1 MNESTVSGK
10 IAVKSLPLASL
21 VNLVWCLALM
31 AGLCLCSVPEVLAQ
45 QAPGMYK
52 LENEHVEVSLRRDI
66 PAVTAYRL
74 KAGNHVLIGDVSGTG
89 PGVSFFKGGDH
100 VVSNWTTVRYSAS
113 VSSDNG
119 RVTYH
124 GIAEYQ
130 NKPAIEFDLIYALTA
145 NGVEVTYT
153 NVVEH
158 EKFFLIYILL
168 PELITVN
175 AADPVARLAI
185 PADAGRLIDVK
196 VARPHALE
204 YEIDWLHPILA
215 GLAYHADA
223 IGVLDTK
230 SIENHSIA
238 SVFDREGKRYGS
250 FGMKFMHRLME
261 YDLHEFSPVVPVTDP
276 EMLLKVQDSS
286 TLSISIHGDY
296 DGDGNVSWVDG
307 SKVLRDEI
315 DAVPNPG
322 YKGKSFVRTFV
333 DRPPTR
339 RDTTGLR
346 EELKFGE
353 VLQRIKEFA
362 AQTDSAAYVM
372 YLLGWQ
378 YEGHDSGYP
387 SVDKVNEN
395 LGGFDALVNL
405 IEEARKYNVNVSFYD
420 NYDDSYPN
428 HPGWDPDVICRDPQ
442 GQMIKGGVWEGSQ
455 SYLICPHKYVMKN
468 ALERVRFTLDT
479 YPVQGSYFIDV
490 LSGGFNGG
498 RKYDFDPKN
507 PSGAIRNF
515 EAKLRIIEAFNKRGV
530 DIATE
535 DFTGYFVGHVGT
547 FGNIIAFDNVY
558 FENEES
564 IPLVPFIYHSK
575 TSYGMKIS
583 DRSKNLR
590 RFIYGHRA
598 EKFTNK
604 RSVFTPADYILDN
617 LPKQKLYGKAM
628 RSYERNG
635 NVEKVVYEDGSVVE
649 ADVVADRYSVALA
662 DGFVI
667 ARDYTSFVPVSDNEI
682 MACSRDGGGFSY
694 LLPGGWNKGKNI
706 SVWKLN
712 ADGTR
717 DAVKFKVSKGKI
729 TFQSLPNAPY
739 KVMIAS
745 REL

>member
-1 MNESTVSGK
+1 MIEYTVCGTLTSK
-10 IAVKSLPLASL
+10 REALKKVLLFLFAVATVACGPS
-21 VNLVWCLALM
+21 
-31 AGLCLCSVPEVLAQ
+31 VLAQ
-45 QAPGMYK
+45 PANGRIK
-52 LENEHVEVSLRRDI
+52 LENDNLEVSLRSDF
-66 PAVTAYRL
+66 PAITAYKL
-74 KAGNHVLIGDVSGTG
+74 KNGDRILRGDVKGAG
-89 PGVSFFKGGDH
+89 PGISFFRGGDQ
-100 VVSNWTTVRYSAS
+100 VVSNWTTIRYTNS
-113 VSSDNG
+113 VAADG
-119 RVTYH
+119 RRVTYH
-124 GIAEYQ
+124 GSAVYQ
-130 NKPAIEFDLIYALTA
+130 GVPAIEFDLVYALTTE
-145 NGVEVTYT
+145 GVDVTYQ

-158 EKFFLIYILL
+158 DNFYLIYILL

-175 AADPVARLAI
+175 AGDAVAQLAI

-196 VARPHALE
+196 TTQPHELE

-215 GLAYHADA
+215 GMAYHDKA
-223 IGVLDTK
+223 IGIMDTK

-238 SVFDREGKRYGS
+238 SVFDHEGKRYGS
-250 FGMKFMHRLME
+250 FSMKFMHRLME
-261 YDLHEFSPVVPVTDP
+261 YDLHEFGPVVPVTDP
-276 EMLLKVQDSS
+276 AKLLKVQDSS
-286 TLSISIHGDY
+286 TLSIFVQGDY
-296 DGDGNVSWVDG
+296 DRDGKISWVDG
-307 SKVLRDEI
+307 TKVLRDHV
-315 DAVPNPG
+315 DAVPNPA

-346 EELKFGE
+346 EELKFSE
-353 VLQRIKEFA
+353 VLQRIREFA

-405 IEEARKYNVNVSFYD
+405 IEEAKKYNVNVSFYD
-420 NYDDSYPN
+420 NYDDSYPT
-428 HPGWDPDVICRDPQ
+428 HPGWDPDVICVDPQ
-442 GQMIKGGVWEGSQ
+442 GQLIKGGVWEGSQ
-455 SYLICPHKYVMKN
+455 SYLISPHKYVMKN

-507 PSGAIRNF
+507 PSGAILNF
-515 EAKLRIIEAFNKRGV
+515 KAKLRIIEAFNKRGI

-558 FENEES
+558 FENEVA
-564 IPLVPFIYHSK
+564 IPLIPFIYHSK

-583 DRSKNLR
+583 DRSKDLT

-628 RSYERNG
+628 RSYNRNG
-635 NVEKVVYEDGSVVE
+635 NVERVVYEDGSVVE
-649 ADVVADRYSVALA
+649 VNVTAGKYSVTLE
-662 DGFVI
+662 DGFEI
-667 ARDYTSFVPVSDNEI
+667 ARDYTSFVPVSDNAI
-682 MACSRDGGGFSY
+682 MACSRDGGVISHA
-694 LLPGGWNKGKNI
+694 LPKTWNGKRNL

-717 DAVKFKVSKGKI
+717 DRVKHKISKGKVS
-729 TFQSLPNAPY
+729 FQAAPNVPY
-739 KVMIAS
+739 KVVIAAGK
-745 REL
+745 

>member
-1 MNESTVSGK
+1 MTEYTVYGTLTLK
-10 IAVKSLPLASL
+10 REALRKVLLFVFVAAMIACGPSL
-21 VNLVWCLALM
+21 
-31 AGLCLCSVPEVLAQ
+31 LAQ
-45 QAPGMYK
+45 PATGTIK
-52 LENEHVEVSLRRDI
+52 LENDNLEVSLRSDF
-66 PAVTAYRL
+66 PAITAYRL
-74 KAGNHVLIGDVSGTG
+74 KNGNRILRGDVKGAG
-89 PGVSFFKGGDH
+89 PGISFFKGGDQ
-100 VVSNWTTVRYSAS
+100 VVSNWTTIRYSNS
-113 VSSDNG
+113 VAADG
-119 RVTYH
+119 RRVTYH
-124 GIAEYQ
+124 CSAVYQ
-130 NKPAIEFDLIYALTA
+130 GVPAIEFDLVYTLTEE
-145 NGVEVTYT
+145 GVDVTYEI
-153 NVVEH
+153 VVEH
-158 EKFFLIYILL
+158 DNFYLIYILL

-175 AADPVARLAI
+175 AGDAVAQLAI

-196 VARPHALE
+196 ITQPHELE

-215 GLAYHADA
+215 GMAYHDKA
-223 IGVLDTK
+223 IGIVDTK
-230 SIENHSIA
+230 SIENHSIV
-238 SVFDREGKRYGS
+238 SVFDHEGERYGS
-250 FGMKFMHRLME
+250 FSMKFMHRLME

-276 EMLLKVQDSS
+276 AKLLKVQGSS
-286 TLSISIHGDY
+286 TLSIFVQGDY
-296 DGDGNVSWVDG
+296 DRDGKVSWVDG
-307 SKVLRDEI
+307 TKVLRDHI
-315 DAVPNPG
+315 DAVPNPA

-346 EELKFGE
+346 EELKFSE
-353 VLQRIKEFA
+353 VLQRIREFA

-405 IEEARKYNVNVSFYD
+405 IEEAKKYNVNVSFYD
-420 NYDDSYPN
+420 NYDDSYPT
-428 HPGWDPDVICRDPQ
+428 HPGWDPEVICVDPQ
-442 GQMIKGGVWEGSQ
+442 GQLIKGGVWEGSQ
-455 SYLICPHKYVMKN
+455 SYLISPHKYVMKN

-507 PSGAIRNF
+507 PSGAILNF
-515 EAKLRIIEAFNKRGV
+515 KAKLRIIEAFNKRGI

-558 FENEES
+558 FENEVA
-564 IPLVPFIYHSK
+564 IPLIPFIYHSK

-583 DRSKNLR
+583 DRSKDLT

-628 RSYERNG
+628 RSYDRNG
-635 NVEKVVYEDGSVVE
+635 DVEKVVYEDGSVVE
-649 ADVVADRYSVALA
+649 VNVTAGKYSVTLE
-662 DGFVI
+662 DGFEI
-667 ARDYTSFVPVSDNEI
+667 AKDYTSFVPVSDNAI
-682 MACSRDGGGFSY
+682 MACSRDGGVISHA
-694 LLPGGWNKGKNI
+694 LPKAWNGAKNL

-717 DAVKFKVSKGKI
+717 ERVKHKMSKGKVS
-729 TFQSLPNAPY
+729 FQAAPNAPY
-739 KVMIAS
+739 KVVITAGK
-745 REL
+745 